1 MRNVVLGVLAAS
13 VLMFAG
19 CAKVVGPYYLEQGK
33 YQEGIDLL
41 GKRLQEN
48 PSDADSAYYVARYH
62 LALNRPGEAMPYM
75 TRAVELAPD
84 KADYRFWLGVT
95 RWALLDYEGERE
107 AYLEA
112 VRINPR
118 HISANLYLGHGC
130 IDRGEWD
137 EALARYDTVIA
148 LDKFNPEALYN
159 RSTALGR
166 LGRAKD
172 EAAALKTF
180 LEFYPD
186 GMLALEATERLNLH
200 GDFTY
205 RNFILGSRN
214 VTLRSMAFKPGTD
227 ELDMDSKESLRV
239 VAAMMDANRKL
250 ALHVV
255 GYVQGDPELAKA
267 RARSV
272 RAALLAGRPFLDPA
286 RLPLSWFGS
295 AETVEVGETAHTL
308 PESVQFITVV
318 R

>member
-1 MRNVVLGVLAAS
+1 MRHFVLGVLAAS
-13 VLMFAG
+13 VLMLAG
-19 CAKVVGPYYLEQGK
+19 CAKVVGPYYLERGK
-33 YQEGIDLL
+33 YQDGIDLL
-41 GKRLQEN
+41 SKRLQEN
-48 PSDADSAYYVARYH
+48 PSDAASAYYVARYN
-62 LALNRPGEAMPYM
+62 LALNRPEEAMKYM
-75 TRAVELAPD
+75 AKAVELAPD
-84 KADYRFWLGVT
+84 NADYRFWLGVN
-95 RWALLDYEGERE
+95 RWALFDYEGERA

-112 VRINPR
+112 TRIDPR

-159 RSTALGR
+159 RSVALGR
-166 LGRAKD
+166 LGRTED
-172 EAAALKTF
+172 EVAALKVF

-214 VTLRSMAFKPGTD
+214 VTLRSMTFKPGTD
-227 ELDMDSKESLRV
+227 ELDMSSKESLRV
-239 VAAMMDANRKL
+239 VAAMMDANREL

-255 GYVQGDPELAKA
+255 GYVQGDQELARA

-272 RAALLAGRPFLDPA
+272 RASILSGRPFLNPA